1 MKRIETLLN
10 IFSLTILLV
19 CCQTKTE
26 NEVAKVSAD
35 KVLPSPPEWID
46 TTKIIKEKMLLDY
59 ITTAKTV
66 KANSQNGIP
75 FSRLEY
81 DKVIAYDFAG
91 SEEPYASVIDEK
103 GKFIPVVLGQCS
115 LTQEQSDTILS
126 TLTKNSTYGE
136 ATAACFK
143 PHFALVLYKDNKK
156 ISQIN
161 VCLDCN
167 YLISD
172 IEIPAETHK
181 KINKGT
187 KDEYVM
193 IGFTKSG
200 KTAIIDLCTELN
212 FRYGRIEMKSKN

>member
-1 MKRIETLLN
+1 MPYKDREQSSKSPCRQH
-10 IFSLTILLV
+10 SLTTTARMV
-19 CCQTKTE
+19 
-26 NEVAKVSAD
+26 
-35 KVLPSPPEWID
+35 D
-46 TTKIIKEKMLLDY
+46 TTKIIKEKVLLDY
-59 ITTAKTV
+59 IATAKTV

-91 SEEPYASVIDEK
+91 SEEPYPSVIDEK
-103 GKFIPVVLGQCS
+103 GKFVPVVLGQRF
-115 LTQEQSDTILS
+115 LTQEQSDIILS

-136 ATAACFK
+136 ATAVCFK

-156 ISQIN
+156 VNQIN

-181 KINKGT
+181 KVNKGT
-187 KDEYVM
+187 KDEYAI

-200 KTAIIDLCTELN
+200 KTAIIDLCEELN
-212 FRYGRIEMKSKN
+212 FHYGRIEMKKKN